1 MSQPLSQSKRHT
13 ELTLETAIVEVLTSK
28 SGYNEVSPDAFHRQ
42 WALMPKS
49 VISFLKQTQPEAW
62 KKAETHYKEKTET
75 EVINRLRKELEQ
87 NGCLHVLRKGIKG
100 VSIQFSMAYFK
111 PETSFN
117 PTLQAQY
124 DGNLLEVARQV
135 KYSDKNENALDL
147 VLFLNGIPV
156 ATAEL
161 KNAFTGQTTEN
172 AKRQYK
178 FDRDPSE
185 PIFRFK
191 ERALVHF
198 VVDTDQVFLTTKLS
212 GSSTRYLPF
221 NKGNNMGAGNPVN
234 PTGYKTSYLWE
245 YIWSKDSWL
254 DIIGKYL
261 HIQVDEDEVKG
272 KKIRKETMI
281 FPRYHQ
287 IDVVRSLSKNV
298 RANGSGQNY
307 LVQHSAGSGKS
318 NSIAW
323 LAYRLSNL
331 HNDEDEKI
339 FTTVIVVTDRRV
351 LDSQLQNTIYE
362 FDHVHGVVKKID
374 KNSAQ
379 LAESLQQGKNII
391 ITTLQKFPMIV
402 ELAGKLPNR
411 NYAVIVDE
419 AHSSQSGEASRKL
432 KLVLSNTTL
441 EKAAEEEAD
450 TTEEENYEDE
460 LRKTIEAHGKKENLS
475 FFAFTA
481 TPKAKTLAVFGTP
494 DHTGQPAPFHL
505 YSMKQAIEE
514 GFILDVLKNYTTYKT
529 YFKLNKQLE
538 DDPNVPK
545 KRATIAVAR
554 FMSLHPHNLAQ
565 KTEVIIEHFRTN
577 VKHKIG
583 GKAKAMI
590 VTGSRLH
597 AVRYKEEI
605 DRYIKEKGYTNL
617 KTLVAF
623 SGTVNADGI
632 EYTEA
637 GINGFSES
645 SLPEKFKTDEYCV
658 LVVAEKYQTGFDQPL
673 LHTMYVDKKLSGVKA
688 VQTLSRLNRTCPG
701 KEDTFVLDFANEG
714 EDIQAAFQP
723 YYQTTRLDEVPELHH
738 IYDLKTELEK
748 ARVIWMNEV
757 EALVSVFYNPYF
769 TAKDQGKMNA
779 FIDPAVERYKALPK
793 VSPVEGAKE
802 PNQDD
807 FKRALQSYIRFYGFI
822 TQITALG
829 DLELEKWYTYS
840 RLLIKKLPST
850 DETERFKLKG
860 DEVALEYYRLQKTSE
875 QSISLASDDGTMEGS
890 YAAGMGKEPDEK
902 AQLSEIIKTV
912 NTRFGTEFTDADKL
926 FIDQVIEDCLQDT
939 ELASQARS
947 NTLENF
953 SYGYNDKALNIWIDR
968 MGQNEEFFRQVMDN
982 QKFGQ
987 LVNDY
992 IMKQVYQRFRGSI

>member
-1 MSQPLSQSKRHT
+1 MPTPINTAKRHT
-13 ELTLETAIVEVLTSK
+13 EQTLETAVVEVLTSAG
-28 SGYNEVSPDAFHRQ
+28 GYTEIDPSSFQRQ
-42 WALMPKS
+42 WAMVPQS
-49 VISFLKQTQPEAW
+49 VITFLKSTQPDAW
-62 KKAETHYKEKTET
+62 KKAEAHYKEKTET
-75 EVINRLRKELEQ
+75 EVLNRLRKELDTS
-87 NGCLHVLRKGIKG
+87 GSLHVLRKGFKG
-100 VSIQFSMAYFK
+100 VSMQFSMAYFK

-124 DGNLLEVARQV
+124 DGNVLEVCRQV

-161 KNAFTGQTTEN
+161 KNAFTGQTVKN
-172 AKRQYK
+172 AKQQYK
-178 FDRDPSE
+178 FDREASE

-191 ERALVHF
+191 ERTLVHY

-212 GSSTRYLPF
+212 GPSTRYLPF
-221 NKGNNMGAGNPVN
+221 NLGNNMGAGNPVN
-234 PTGYKTSYLWE
+234 PNGYRTSYLWE
-245 YIWSKDSWL
+245 YVWAKDSWL
-254 DIIGKYL
+254 DIIGKYMHL
-261 HIQVDEDEVKG
+261 QVDEEEVMG
-272 KKIRKETMI
+272 KKIRKESLI
-281 FPRYHQ
+281 FPRFHQ
-287 IDVVRSLSKNV
+287 VDVVRKLSKDV
-298 RANGSGQNY
+298 KQNGAGKNY

-323 LAYRLSNL
+323 LAYRMSTL
-331 HNDEDEKI
+331 HNDKDEKV
-339 FTTVIVVTDRRV
+339 FDSVIVVTDRRV
-351 LDSQLQNTIYE
+351 LDRQLQDTIYQFE
-362 FDHVHGVVKKID
+362 HKMGVVEKID

-379 LAESLQQGKNII
+379 LAESLVKGTNII

-402 ELAGKLPNR
+402 ELAGKLPSR
-411 NYAVIVDE
+411 KYAVIVDE

-432 KLVLSNTTL
+432 KLVLSNSTL
-441 EKAAEEEAD
+441 EEAAGQEAD
-450 TTEEENYEDE
+450 SPEEENYEDE
-460 LRKTIEAHGKKENLS
+460 LRKTMESHGKKDNLS

-481 TPKAKTLAVFGTP
+481 TPKPKTLAVFGTP

-514 GFILDVLKNYTTYKT
+514 SFILDVLKNYTTYKT
-529 YFKLNKQLE
+529 YFKLNKQME

-545 KRATIAVAR
+545 KKATIAVAR
-554 FMSLHPHNLAQ
+554 YMSLHPHNLAQ
-565 KTEVIIEHFRTN
+565 KTEVIIEHFRNN

-583 GKAKAMI
+583 GKAKAMV

-605 DRYIKEKGYTNL
+605 DRYIQEKQYTNL

-623 SGTVNADGI
+623 SGTVNSGGI
-632 EYTEA
+632 EYTEP
-637 GINGFSES
+637 GMNGFSES
-645 SLPEKFKTDEYCV
+645 ELPGKFKTDEYCV

-701 KEDTFVLDFANEG
+701 KEDTFVLDFANEA

-723 YYQTTRLDEVPELHH
+723 YYQTTRLDEVPEFHH
-738 IYDLKTELEK
+738 IYDLKTELDK

-757 EALVSVFYNPYF
+757 ESMVAVYYSPYF
-769 TAKDQGKMNA
+769 TAKDQAKLNA

-793 VSPVEGAKE
+793 VAPAEGVKE
-802 PNQDD
+802 ANQDD
-807 FKRALQSYIRFYGFI
+807 FKRALQSFIRFYSFI
-822 TQITALG
+822 TQITTLG
-829 DLELEKWYTYS
+829 DVELEKWYTYA
-840 RLLIKKLPST
+840 RLLIKKLPGA
-850 DETERFKLKG
+850 DVDQQFKLKG

-875 QSISLASDDGTMEGS
+875 QSINLTAEDGIMEGG
-890 YAAGMGKEPDEK
+890 YAAGIGKEPDEK
-902 AQLSEIIKTV
+902 TQLSEIIKAV
-912 NTRFGTEFTDADKL
+912 NTRFGTEFTNADKL
-926 FIDQVIEDCLQDT
+926 FLDQVIEDCMQDK

-968 MGQNEEFFRQVMDN
+968 MGQNEDFFRQVMDN
-982 QKFGQ
+982 PKFGQ

-992 IMKQVYQRFRGSI
+992 VMRQVYQRFRSNI